1 MAMNFDFF
9 NKWVQDNLGIR
20 LEAYKE
26 RQMQRRIGNIMQ
38 TTGAK
43 TLEEYAKILSKDS
56 KAREDFIEHLTI
68 NVTEFYRN
76 KDIFDEFE
84 DVLKKIVVKNTSRP
98 KIWSAACSTGAE
110 PYTLAMILDKNK
122 INGSI
127 VATDIDKVVQ
137 RRALP
142 EASLPANDIDK
153 VILDKAKSGRYSLHE
168 LKNVSKTDI
177 SNYFSKREDGDYEVK
192 PSLKQK
198 ITFKRHDLLKD
209 RYESRCDVI
218 VCRNVTI
225 YFKPDA
231 RDEVYQN
238 FADALNK
245 GGIFFTG
252 ATETI
257 NNPEQ
262 FGLKKVA
269 SFIYQKA

>member
-1 MAMNFDFF
+1 MALNFDFF

-26 RQMQRRIGNIMQ
+26 RQMQRRIGNIMK
-38 TTGAK
+38 TTGAQ
-43 TLEEYAKILSKDS
+43 TLEEYAKILSTDD
-56 KAREDFIEHLTI
+56 KAREAFIEHLTI

-76 KDIFDEFE
+76 KDIFNEFE
-84 DVLKKIVVKNTSRP
+84 KVLKDVVAKNTTRP

-110 PYTLAMILDKNK
+110 PYTLAMILDKEN

-127 VATDIDKVVQ
+127 VATDIDKV
-137 RRALP
+137 
-142 EASLPANDIDK
+142 
-153 VILDKAKSGRYSLHE
+153 ILDKAKKGQYAPSE
-168 LKNVSKTDI
+168 LKNVSKEDLLKYFTKQTDD
-177 SNYFSKREDGDYEVK
+177 SYVVK

-231 RDEVYQN
+231 RDEVYKN
-238 FADALNK
+238 FAEALNP

-262 FGLKKVA
+262 FGLHKVE
-269 SFIYQKA
+269 SFIYQKG

>member
-1 MAMNFDFF
+1 
-9 NKWVQDNLGIR
+9 
-20 LEAYKE
+20 
-26 RQMQRRIGNIMQ
+26 
-38 TTGAK
+38 
-43 TLEEYAKILSKDS
+43 
-56 KAREDFIEHLTI
+56 
-68 NVTEFYRN
+68 
-76 KDIFDEFE
+76 
-84 DVLKKIVVKNTSRP
+84 
-98 KIWSAACSTGAE
+98 
-110 PYTLAMILDKNK
+110 
-122 INGSI
+122 
-127 VATDIDKVVQ
+127 
-137 RRALP
+137 
-142 EASLPANDIDK
+142 
-153 VILDKAKSGRYSLHE
+153 LHE

-192 PSLKQK
+192 PGLKQK

-209 RYESRCDVI
+209 CYESRCDVI

>member
-56 KAREDFIEHLTI
+56 KAREEFIEHLTI

-127 VATDIDKVVQ
+127 VATDIDKV
-137 RRALP
+137 
-142 EASLPANDIDK
+142 
-153 VILDKAKSGRYSLHE
+153 ILDKAKSGRYSLHE

-177 SNYFSKREDGDYEVK
+177 SNYFSKREDGDYEVN
-192 PSLKQK
+192 PGLKQK

-209 RYESRCDVI
+209 CYESRCDVI

>member
-1 MAMNFDFF
+1 MALNFEFF

-43 TLEEYAKILSKDS
+43 TLEEYAKILARDS
-56 KAREDFIEHLTI
+56 KAREAFIEHLTI

-84 DVLKKIVVKNTSRP
+84 DVLKNVVLKNTSSP

-110 PYTLAMILDKNK
+110 PYTLAMILEKNG
-122 INGSI
+122 IRGSI
-127 VATDIDKVVQ
+127 VAT
-137 RRALP
+137 
-142 EASLPANDIDK
+142 DIDK
-153 VILDKAKSGRYSLHE
+153 VILDKAKSGRYSLQE
-168 LKNVSKTDI
+168 LKNVSKSDI
-177 SNYFSKREDGDYEVK
+177 ASYFTRLADGEYEVK
-192 PSLKQK
+192 PVLKQK
-198 ITFKRHDLLKD
+198 ISFKRHDLLKD

-238 FADALNK
+238 FADALNP

>member
-110 PYTLAMILDKNK
+110 PYTLAMILDKTK
-122 INGSI
+122 STVRSSRRISTRLSWTRRK
-127 VATDIDKVVQ
+127 AEDI
-137 RRALP
+137 LCT
-142 EASLPANDIDK
+142 SLRTFQK
-153 VILDKAKSGRYSLHE
+153 Q
-168 LKNVSKTDI
+168 I
-177 SNYFSKREDGDYEVK
+177 SAIIF
-192 PSLKQK
+192 QK
-198 ITFKRHDLLKD
+198 EKMAITK
-209 RYESRCDVI
+209 
-218 VCRNVTI
+218 
-225 YFKPDA
+225 
-231 RDEVYQN
+231 
-238 FADALNK
+238 
-245 GGIFFTG
+245 
-252 ATETI
+252 
-257 NNPEQ
+257 
-262 FGLKKVA
+262 
-269 SFIYQKA
+269 